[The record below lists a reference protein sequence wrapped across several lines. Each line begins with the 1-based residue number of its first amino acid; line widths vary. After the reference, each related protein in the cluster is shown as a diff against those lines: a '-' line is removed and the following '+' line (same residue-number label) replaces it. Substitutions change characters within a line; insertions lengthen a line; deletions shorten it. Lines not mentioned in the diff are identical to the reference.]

1 MDKCQITFKEK
12 DQNIIVDFT
21 VDDNGNADYNVKMDP
36 EIKDKDTNLGLAGFL
51 CQMFLETVHRN
62 GSPEEV
68 EPDTN

>member
-1 MDKCQITFKEK
+1 MDKCQITFKENE
-12 DQNIIVDFT
+12 QSIIVDFT

-51 CQMFLETVHRN
+51 CQMFLESVHSN
-62 GSPEEV
+62 SSPEEV

>member
-1 MDKCQITFKEK
+1 MDKCQITFKENE
-12 DQNIIVDFT
+12 QNIIVDFT

-51 CQMFLETVHRN
+51 CQMFLEAVHRN

-68 EPDTN
+68 ESDTN